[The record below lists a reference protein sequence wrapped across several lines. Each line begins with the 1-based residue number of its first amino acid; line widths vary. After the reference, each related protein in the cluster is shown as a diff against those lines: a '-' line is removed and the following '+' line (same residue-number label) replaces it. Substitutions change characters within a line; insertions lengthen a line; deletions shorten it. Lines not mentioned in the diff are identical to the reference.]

1 MDEVEEDAFV
11 NWRPLGSKRYVSCET
26 LYPCPSSWTL
36 QASDQNEGFRWGTA
50 TDGTKPIDLEY
61 MRTFCCGH
69 GGLVAFVRDESKL
82 VLQLGVP
89 ESEERVHVCTL
100 SGTLVENV
108 ELHGLSI
115 TRNRILHVGWTGDE
129 RLVVVTDRGWT
140 LVYSEVGSG
149 HSSCDEFSLGT
160 ACEQE
165 GLEEVKVFSTGV
177 CARTRENHFWGVGDF
192 EARMPFRL
200 ADPDMPGATVHCFDV
215 IPSLGGELEIVVAV
229 GSDLAIVDAGQSLKF
244 AAGLGPFVQVASSP
258 NGLMIAAVNCH
269 DIIYIFHNE
278 NIVVE
283 ISLEEA
289 AMGEDDSSFQT
300 PSGTPT
306 LLAWCGVDAV
316 VAHWEDTSSTLFVD
330 VDGACTW
337 ISLGEVVTI
346 TPELDGAVFLRRGG
360 MQFCRLVPQDAV
372 DVLEPGSVRPG
383 ALLHDAR
390 ELLGKE
396 DVRSAS
402 ELLAIVDQGDL
413 EEAVQTC
420 LNAAGFELSVSRQ
433 QSLIRAACFGMAFA
447 PLASHDTKSRY
458 KRGTKVVEL
467 ARSLRILNALRQPHI
482 GLPLTLV
489 QLGSLGLPRI
499 LERLCTLG
507 HFLLALDICESMGH
521 TPQNILLKW
530 GKRKISATPA
540 NVADKNLFDALV
552 ENLNAYPEVPW
563 SSIAKHALQR
573 GRKYLA
579 SMLID
584 LDTAVKRQIPLLLQT
599 GGLEDAVRK
608 SSVEGDP
615 DTIFQVIK
623 QGGPGVRKMLLES
636 PSKEYQGTEAILKEV
651 ERIRGHALYLDYLAQ
666 ARDHDTLAL
675 FHSRQGPL
683 STNVSASTSSWN
695 HAKAHLESVEEAKK
709 EGKLLSSAC
718 VAAQRLQQI
727 QGGLEASSGRDIFLG
742 HSVAGTVR
750 QCILFGLTNDA
761 KKIAKEFKMSDRQ
774 FAMISLDAMCRAK
787 DWVAV
792 THFMSKLDRRGAIQ
806 PEDVMEYAV
815 AHNAPMH
822 ALQGIVDA
830 VDPDIEPTRK
840 SRMAASIGMEQQAPE
855 DQSTMFQGIR
865 NAVGT
870 KKLSDILFQSR

>member
-1 MDEVEEDAFV
+1 
-11 NWRPLGSKRYVSCET
+11 
-26 LYPCPSSWTL
+26 
-36 QASDQNEGFRWGTA
+36 
-50 TDGTKPIDLEY
+50 
-61 MRTFCCGH
+61 
-69 GGLVAFVRDESKL
+69 
-82 VLQLGVP
+82 
-89 ESEERVHVCTL
+89 
-100 SGTLVENV
+100 
-108 ELHGLSI
+108 
-115 TRNRILHVGWTGDE
+115 
-129 RLVVVTDRGWT
+129 
-140 LVYSEVGSG
+140 
-149 HSSCDEFSLGT
+149 
-160 ACEQE
+160 
-165 GLEEVKVFSTGV
+165 
-177 CARTRENHFWGVGDF
+177 
-192 EARMPFRL
+192 
-200 ADPDMPGATVHCFDV
+200 
-215 IPSLGGELEIVVAV
+215 
-229 GSDLAIVDAGQSLKF
+229 
-244 AAGLGPFVQVASSP
+244 
-258 NGLMIAAVNCH
+258 
-269 DIIYIFHNE
+269 
-278 NIVVE
+278 
-283 ISLEEA
+283 
-289 AMGEDDSSFQT
+289 
-300 PSGTPT
+300 
-306 LLAWCGVDAV
+306 
-316 VAHWEDTSSTLFVD
+316 
-330 VDGACTW
+330 
-337 ISLGEVVTI
+337 
-346 TPELDGAVFLRRGG
+346 
-360 MQFCRLVPQDAV
+360 
-372 DVLEPGSVRPG
+372 
-383 ALLHDAR
+383 
-390 ELLGKE
+390 
-396 DVRSAS
+396 
-402 ELLAIVDQGDL
+402 
-413 EEAVQTC
+413 
-420 LNAAGFELSVSRQ
+420 
-433 QSLIRAACFGMAFA
+433 
-447 PLASHDTKSRY
+447 
-458 KRGTKVVEL
+458 
-467 ARSLRILNALRQPHI
+467 
-482 GLPLTLV
+482 LTLV

-683 STNVSASTSSWN
+683 SVNVTASTSWN